1 MAKLK
6 ILAIIP
12 ARGGSK
18 SIPLKNIKPINN
30 KPLINYSIESALK
43 SKIFDYIIVS
53 TDHNKIKKI
62 SSKFKKI
69 IIFGRSKKISNDSA
83 TTEVVVED
91 VLKKIK
97 NQENYIPDWIFI
109 LEPTSPLRSVS
120 TIKKAKN
127 IIFNKKNFN
136 SLISI
141 KNIDHDPAKLKKNKL
156 NFIFKRTSSR
166 KYRIPLYC
174 ETSTL
179 YCVKNSFF
187 LRRKKIVENN
197 PLGFLIPKIEC
208 IDINDIEDFKIAE
221 KILKYKKK

>member
-1 MAKLK
+1 MTK
-6 ILAIIP
+6 IKFIGIIP

-18 SIPLKNIKPINN
+18 SITLKNVKQINN

-43 SKIFDYIIVS
+43 SKVFDYIIVS
-53 TDHNKIKKI
+53 TDHKKIKKI
-62 SSKFKKI
+62 SSKYKKL
-69 IIFGRSKKISNDSA
+69 IIFDRSKKISTDSA

-91 VLKKIK
+91 VLRKIK
-97 NQENYIPDWIFI
+97 NQKNYIPDWIFI
-109 LEPTSPLRSVS
+109 LEPTSPLRSVE

-127 IIFNKKNFN
+127 LILNKKNFN

-141 KNIDHDPAKLKKNKL
+141 KNIEHDPAKLKKNKL
-156 NFIFKRTSSR
+156 NFIFKRTNNR
-166 KYRIPLYC
+166 KDRIPLYC

-179 YCVKNSFF
+179 YCVKNRYF
-187 LRRKKIVENN
+187 LKRKKIVENN

-221 KILKYKKK
+221 KILKNKK